1 MKPQSTRKETICVQ
15 GMFCSHCEE
24 NVSAALNALE
34 GVVSARA
41 SLAEGS
47 AEVVY
52 DPGIVSLQ
60 EIHSAVNAAGYEVVE
75 KGSGSRAAAVLLVIL
90 ALYVIASHMGWTRVF
105 SVFPTVGSTVSL
117 GILFVIGALTGVH
130 CIAMCGGI
138 NLMQSASS
146 AQRRTGEPVLSNL
159 LYNTGRVISYTLTGA
174 LCGGIGMTLQLSGIL
189 KGLIPAAAGIFML
202 IMSLKMLGLGKWF
215 RKVRVSLP
223 FRIRTGAGAASAN
236 RSSFVIGLLN
246 GLMPC
251 GPLQSMQLYALS
263 TGSVLMGAASMF
275 FFSLGTVP
283 LMFGFGFAAGKLG
296 RRHRQTMQTVSAV
309 LIFVMGLSMIMN
321 GLSMSGITIFRT
333 GAQTAAVSTVE
344 ENVQYL
350 RNEIDYGSY
359 PAFAVKKGI
368 PVEWTLVVPEGK
380 LTGCNGEIIIPSF
393 GLDVK
398 LHEGEN
404 LIRFTPETA
413 GVIPYSCWMGM
424 IRSTI
429 EVTD

>member
-1 MKPQSTRKETICVQ
+1 MKAERTRKETIRIR

-24 NVSAALNALE
+24 KVNAALNALD

-41 SLAEGS
+41 SLAEGN
-47 AEVVY
+47 AEVEY
-52 DPGIVSLQ
+52 DPGVISLRK
-60 EIHSAVNAAGYEVVE
+60 IRGAVEAAGYEAAE
-75 KGSGSRAAAVLLVIL
+75 KGSGPRAGAVLLIIL
-90 ALYVIASHMGWTRVF
+90 AIYVIASHMGWTRVF
-105 SVFPTVGSTVSL
+105 SVFPTAGSGVSL
-117 GILFVIGALTGVH
+117 GMLFMIGALTSVH

-146 AQRRTGEPVLSNL
+146 AQSRTGAPWLSNL
-159 LYNTGRVISYTLTGA
+159 LYNAGRVISYTLTGA
-174 LCGGIGMTLQLSGIL
+174 LCGGIGMTLQLTGLL
-189 KGLIPAAAGIFML
+189 KGLIPTAAGVFML
-202 IMSLKMLGLGKWF
+202 IMALRMLGLGKWF
-215 RKVRVSLP
+215 RKVRISLP
-223 FRIRTGAGAASAN
+223 VRIRTGAGAASGN

-263 TGSVLMGAASMF
+263 TGSVLTGAASMF

-321 GLSMSGITIFRT
+321 GLSLSGIPFFQTGTRT
-333 GAQTAAVSTVE
+333 VSVSTVE
-344 ENVQYL
+344 ARVQVL

-359 PAFAVKKGI
+359 PAFSVKKGI

-380 LTGCNGEIIIPSF
+380 LTGCNGEIIVPAL